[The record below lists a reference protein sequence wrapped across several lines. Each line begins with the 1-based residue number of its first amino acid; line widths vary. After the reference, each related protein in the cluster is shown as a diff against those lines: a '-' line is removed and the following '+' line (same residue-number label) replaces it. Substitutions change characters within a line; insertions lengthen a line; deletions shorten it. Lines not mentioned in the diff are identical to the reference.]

1 MSRSPSPGLASE
13 IERSADPAR
22 VAAALDQLQQA
33 HEDLDGRLDDDP
45 GLGTR
50 LVAVTAASRSLT
62 RLLTTDRA
70 ALDVLVDVAAR
81 PAVDAAS
88 VERLVEWKRLEFL
101 RIAARDLTGIDD
113 LVGASAAMAQLAN
126 DVIRSACLLAGSERL
141 AVIGMGKLGGR
152 ELNYSSDVDVIF
164 VGDGEAG
171 ELDAGARRVMEITRH
186 CFRVDANLRPE
197 GRDGRLV
204 RSIESYEAYWD
215 RWAEPWEFQALL
227 KAAPAGGDEPLGAR
241 FTDTAQ
247 RWLWSHPFSADDLRS
262 LRAMKHRAEDL
273 VSRRGLDEREIKTGP
288 GGIRDIEFTVQLLQL
303 VHGHADPDLRS
314 PNTLAALEE
323 MAQAGYVDPEDAAQ
337 LVDAH
342 RFLRTV
348 EHRLQ
353 LVDEQQV
360 HTIPSDA
367 DALEHLARVLGYR
380 DARDGSASERFSRE
394 LRRQQLAV
402 RAIHERIYFRPLL
415 EAFAATPGALSPES
429 AEARLIAFGFTDAR
443 RTQAAVRELTRG
455 LNRTSRLMQQLLP
468 LMLDWL
474 STSPDPD
481 LGLLQ
486 LRNTLS
492 ARSRQSTLVEAFR
505 ESPDA
510 AQKLCLILGTSR
522 LLGDVLARNPDLV
535 ARLPYPDRLETRP
548 RDELVASATSAAAWR
563 AGGPERQE
571 ALRRWN
577 DRHRVGI
584 ASRDV
589 FGSADLSTVGRD
601 LTAVAEASVEVA
613 LATLEPAV
621 PFAVVAMGRF
631 GGAELSYASDLDV
644 IFVYDG
650 SGSADRIEADRLAS
664 SLLRLVGGP
673 TPAERIYDIDAD
685 LRPEGRQGPMA
696 RSLAAFDAYWDRYAL
711 VWERQAMIRA
721 RPVAGDLELGRRLLD
736 HLHGAIWDGGLSAE
750 DTREIRRMKARIERE
765 RLPAGGDPAF
775 HLKLGR
781 GSLSDIEFT
790 AQLLQ
795 LRHGVDE
802 PSTVRAL
809 EKLVAGEILG
819 SADGETLIEAYRF
832 CEETRNRWYLV
843 NSGPG
848 DALPTS
854 PNELLWLARALA
866 TTPTELREHYR
877 RVTRRARR
885 VVERVFYG
893 QG

>member
-1 MSRSPSPGLASE
+1 MSRVRSADLASE
-13 IERSADPAR
+13 VERSAAPAR
-22 VAAALDQLQQA
+22 VAAVIEQLA
-33 HEDLDGRLDDDP
+33 ETHEDLDERLAATP
-45 GLGTR
+45 ALAAR

-62 RLLTTDRA
+62 RLLTSEPRA
-70 ALDVLVDVAAR
+70 FEVLVDLDSR
-81 PAVDAAS
+81 PPLDAATTD
-88 VERLVEWKRLEFL
+88 RLAEWKKLEFL
-101 RIAARDLTGIDD
+101 RIAARDLTGLDD
-113 LVGASAAMAQLAN
+113 LVAASAALADLAD
-126 DVIRSACLLAGSERL
+126 DVLSSACLLSDAQEL

-152 ELNYSSDVDVIF
+152 ELNYSSDVDVMF

-171 ELDAGARRVMEITRH
+171 DIEGRARHVMEVTRH

-204 RSIESYEAYWD
+204 RTIESYEAYWD

-227 KAAPAGGDEPLGAR
+227 KAAPVGGDRHLGLR

-262 LRAMKHRAEDL
+262 LRTMKHRAEEL
-273 VSRRGLDEREIKTGP
+273 VSRRGLDEREIKVGP

-303 VHGHADPDLRS
+303 VHGHADPGLRS
-314 PNTLAALEE
+314 PNTLAALGE
-323 MAQAGYVDPEDAAQ
+323 MAQAGYVDPGDAEQ
-337 LVDAH
+337 LVAAH
-342 RFLRTV
+342 QFLRTV

-360 HTIPSDA
+360 HTIPTDPDA
-367 DALEHLARVLGYR
+367 VDHLARVLGYR
-380 DARDGSASERFSRE
+380 DTREGQAAELFTRE

-415 EAFAATPGALSPES
+415 EAFASTDGALSPES
-429 AEARLIAFGFTDAR
+429 AEARLTAFGFTDAR

-481 LGLLQ
+481 LGLLL
-486 LRNTLS
+486 LRNLLS
-492 ARSRQSTLVEAFR
+492 PGSLQSTLVETFR
-505 ESPDA
+505 ESPEA
-510 AQKLCLILGTSR
+510 AQRLCVILGTSR
-522 LLGDVLARNPDLV
+522 VLGDTLGRNPDLV
-535 ARLPYPDRLETRP
+535 ARLPYAERLETQPRP
-548 RDELVASATSAAAWR
+548 ELVASASTAAAWR
-563 AGGPERQE
+563 PDEGERQD

-584 ASRDV
+584 AARDL
-589 FGSADLSTVGRD
+589 FDLADIRTVGRD
-601 LTAVAEASVEVA
+601 LSAVGEAVVQVA
-613 LATLEPAV
+613 LETLAPKV

-650 SGSADRIEADRLAS
+650 SDAADRTEADRVAS
-664 SLLRLVGGP
+664 TLLRFVGGR
-673 TPAERIYDIDAD
+673 TPAEQIYDIDAD

-696 RSLAAFDAYWDRYAL
+696 RSLAAFHAYWDRYAL

-721 RPVAGDLELGRRLLD
+721 RPVAGDLELGQRLLD
-736 HLHGAIWDGGLSAE
+736 DLHDHIWGGGLSAE

-795 LRHGVDE
+795 LRHGLDQ

-809 EKLVAGEILG
+809 EELVAAGILAA
-819 SADGETLIEAYRF
+819 ADGDTLIEAYRF
-832 CEETRNRWYLV
+832 CEGTRNRWYLV

-848 DALPTS
+848 DALPTTA
-854 PNELLWLARALA
+854 NELLWLSRSLG
-866 TTPTELREHYR
+866 TTPTELREQYR

-893 QG
+893 QD